1 MKMKWVIGAVAAL
14 ALGVLT
20 LPVFLTS
27 RSHNADPVTVTG
39 ASCKGEGMANLDL
52 AMKDM
57 DGKDFKLANQK
68 GKVVLLNFWATWCGP
83 CVAEIP
89 DFVKVYEEH
98 KDRGFLIVGVLTED
112 GVDQAR
118 VFASEKKMTYP
129 VTLITPEMEEAYGPL
144 FGLPT
149 SVLIARDGSV
159 CLRRP
164 GALSKEELEKEVKR
178 LL

>member
-1 MKMKWVIGAVAAL
+1 MKTKWLVGGVAAL

-20 LPVFLTS
+20 LPVFLDS
-27 RSHNADPVTVTG
+27 ESHAVPEG
-39 ASCKGEGMANLDL
+39 ASCKAEGMADLNLT
-52 AMKDM
+52 MKDM
-57 DGKDFKLANQK
+57 DGKDFKLADHK
-68 GKVVLLNFWATWCGP
+68 GKVILLNFWATWCAP

-98 KDRGFLIVGVLTED
+98 KNRGLLIVGVLTED
-112 GVDQAR
+112 GVEQAR
-118 VFASEKKMTYP
+118 TFASENKMTYP
-129 VTLITPEMEEAYGPL
+129 VTVITPAVEDAYGPL
-144 FGLPT
+144 WGLPT

-164 GALSKEELEKEVKR
+164 GPLSKEQLEKEVKR